1 MFKKI
6 QRIHMVGIGGS
17 GMSGIAEVL
26 LNRGY
31 LITGSDL
38 KLSPITAR
46 LVSLGARINEGHSRD
61 QLDNADLVV
70 FSSAVKRNN
79 PEVSEAQRRKIPT
92 IPRAEMLAELMRMKY
107 GITIAGTHGKT
118 TTTSMVAT
126 VLGNGGLDPTVVLGG
141 RLDTYGSNAKLGTG
155 EFMIVEADESDRSF
169 LLLSPT
175 VAIVTNIDE
184 DHMESYS
191 SVEDLKNTFLQFVN
205 KVPFYGVVVLCLD
218 DSVTKSIVPKIKRR
232 IITYGFCKEA
242 DLHIS
247 NTTFQ
252 GSKSQFSLHDRGNLV
267 GKFELKIP
275 GRHNILNAVAAIAVG
290 LDLGISVK
298 SLCSSLTSFSG
309 VDRRFQLKGAV
320 NGITLIDDYAHH
332 PTEIAVTLEAAKHLK
347 YNRLVVIFQPHR
359 YTRTQYC
366 FGEFIKVLQAAD
378 IIFLT
383 DIYAAGEEPIKG
395 VTSNKLISAI
405 QQDGHQHTHYLNNFN
420 QVSQLVSYL
429 RDGDLVITMGAGNIW
444 IVANSILE
452 ELNREEVNRN

>member
-1 MFKKI
+1 M
-6 QRIHMVGIGGS
+6 
-17 GMSGIAEVL
+17 
-26 LNRGY
+26 
-31 LITGSDL
+31 
-38 KLSPITAR
+38 
-46 LVSLGARINEGHSRD
+46 
-61 QLDNADLVV
+61 
-70 FSSAVKRNN
+70 
-79 PEVSEAQRRKIPT
+79 
-92 IPRAEMLAELMRMKY
+92 
-107 GITIAGTHGKT
+107 
-118 TTTSMVAT
+118 
-126 VLGNGGLDPTVVLGG
+126 
-141 RLDTYGSNAKLGTG
+141 
-155 EFMIVEADESDRSF
+155 
-169 LLLSPT
+169 
-175 VAIVTNIDE
+175 
-184 DHMESYS
+184 
-191 SVEDLKNTFLQFVN
+191 
-205 KVPFYGVVVLCLD
+205 
-218 DSVTKSIVPKIKRR
+218 
-232 IITYGFCKEA
+232 
-242 DLHIS
+242 
-247 NTTFQ
+247 
-252 GSKSQFSLHDRGNLV
+252 HDRGNLV

-378 IIFLT
+378 LIFLT

-395 VTSNKLISAI
+395 VTSNKLVSAI
-405 QQDGHQHTHYLNNFN
+405 QQDGHQHTHFLNNFN

>member
-31 LITGSDL
+31 LVTGSDI

-46 LVSLGARINEGHSRD
+46 LVSLGARISEGHSKD
-61 QLDNADLVV
+61 QLDNADLLV

-141 RLDTYGSNAKLGTG
+141 RLDTFGSNAKLGTG

-191 SVEDLKNTFLQFVN
+191 SIEDLKNTFLQFVN

-218 DSVTKSIVPKIKRR
+218 DIVTKSIVPKIKRR

-247 NTTFQ
+247 NATFK
-252 GSKSQFSLHDRGNLV
+252 GSKSQFSLHDRGTLV
-267 GKFELKIP
+267 GKFELNIP

-298 SLCSSLTSFSG
+298 SLFSSLTNFSG
-309 VDRRFQLKGAV
+309 VDRRFQLKGAI

-332 PTEIAVTLEAAKHLK
+332 PTEIAVTLEAAKYLEH
-347 YNRLVVIFQPHR
+347 NRLVVVFQPHR

-366 FGEFIKVLQAAD
+366 FGEFVRVLQEAD
-378 IIFLT
+378 LIFLT

-395 VTSNKLISAI
+395 LTSNKLVSAI
-405 QQDGHQHTHYLNNFN
+405 QKDGHQHTHYLNDLN
-420 QVSQLVSYL
+420 QMSQLVSYL
-429 RDGDLVITMGAGNIW
+429 KDGDLVITMGAGNVW
-444 IVANSILE
+444 TVANSLLE
-452 ELNREEVNRN
+452 ELMRKTH

>member
-31 LITGSDL
+31 LVTGSDI

-46 LVSLGARINEGHSRD
+46 LVSLGARISEGHSKD
-61 QLDNADLVV
+61 QLDNADLLV
-70 FSSAVKRNN
+70 FSSAIKRNN
-79 PEVSEAQRRKIPT
+79 SEVSEAQRRKIPT

-118 TTTSMVAT
+118 TTTSIVAT

-141 RLDTYGSNAKLGTG
+141 RLDTFGSNAKLGTG

-191 SVEDLKNTFLQFVN
+191 SIEDLKNTFLQFVN

-218 DSVTKSIVPKIKRR
+218 DIVTKSIVPKIKRR
-232 IITYGFCKEA
+232 IITYGFCEEA

-247 NTTFQ
+247 SAAFK
-252 GSKSQFSLHDRGNLV
+252 GSKSQFSLHDRGTLV
-267 GKFELKIP
+267 GKFELNIP

-309 VDRRFQLKGAV
+309 VDRRFQLKGAI

-332 PTEIAVTLEAAKHLK
+332 PTEIAVTLEAAKYLEH
-347 YNRLVVIFQPHR
+347 NRLVVVFQPHR

-366 FGEFIKVLQAAD
+366 FGEFVRVLQEAD
-378 IIFLT
+378 LIFLT

-395 VTSNKLISAI
+395 LTSNKLVSAI
-405 QQDGHQHTHYLNNFN
+405 QKDGHQHTHYLNDLN
-420 QVSQLVSYL
+420 QMSQLVSYL
-429 RDGDLVITMGAGNIW
+429 KDGDLVITMGAGNVW
-444 IVANSILE
+444 TVANSLLE
-452 ELNREEVNRN
+452 ELMRKTH

>member
-141 RLDTYGSNAKLGTG
+141 RLDTFGSNAKLGTG

-175 VAIVTNIDE
+175 VAIVTNIDV
-184 DHMESYS
+184 DHIESYS
-191 SVEDLKNTFLQFVN
+191 SVEVLKNTFLQFFN
-205 KVPFYGVVVLCLD
+205 LVPFY
-218 DSVTKSIVPKIKRR
+218 
-232 IITYGFCKEA
+232 
-242 DLHIS
+242 
-247 NTTFQ
+247 
-252 GSKSQFSLHDRGNLV
+252 
-267 GKFELKIP
+267 
-275 GRHNILNAVAAIAVG
+275 
-290 LDLGISVK
+290 
-298 SLCSSLTSFSG
+298 
-309 VDRRFQLKGAV
+309 
-320 NGITLIDDYAHH
+320 
-332 PTEIAVTLEAAKHLK
+332 
-347 YNRLVVIFQPHR
+347 
-359 YTRTQYC
+359 
-366 FGEFIKVLQAAD
+366 
-378 IIFLT
+378 
-383 DIYAAGEEPIKG
+383 
-395 VTSNKLISAI
+395 
-405 QQDGHQHTHYLNNFN
+405 
-420 QVSQLVSYL
+420 
-429 RDGDLVITMGAGNIW
+429 
-444 IVANSILE
+444 
-452 ELNREEVNRN
+452 